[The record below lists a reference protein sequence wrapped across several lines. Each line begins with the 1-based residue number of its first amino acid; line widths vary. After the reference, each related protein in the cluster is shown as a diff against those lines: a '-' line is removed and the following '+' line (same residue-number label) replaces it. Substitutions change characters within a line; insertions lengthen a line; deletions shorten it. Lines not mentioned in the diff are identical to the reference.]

1 MNLTDAKKE
10 AIKKMLEDDIP
21 IPIIAENLN
30 LEDADFIYEVLYEST
45 IKKQNIYSDR
55 EIPKSESIPAR

>member
-1 MNLTDAKKE
+1 MNLTEKKE

-45 IKKQNIYSDR
+45 IKNRTYTATEKFRKVIF
-55 EIPKSESIPAR
+55 